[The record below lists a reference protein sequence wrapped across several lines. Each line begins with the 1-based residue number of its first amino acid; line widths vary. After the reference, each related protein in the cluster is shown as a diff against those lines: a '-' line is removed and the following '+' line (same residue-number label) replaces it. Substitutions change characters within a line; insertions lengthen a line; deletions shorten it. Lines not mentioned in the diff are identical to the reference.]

1 MDNYFSREFKKVNK
15 KRTLSLLGFA
25 LVLAISPFMISQ
37 SDNLQDTRNHAFAQ
51 TSGDFTIY
59 GAGNAGDNISS
70 GWTLK
75 SIFNSS
81 TNLRD
86 AAQKYAGTNSISWT
100 ALTGFDELVLRTPTA
115 FDISKYQYLNFALM
129 INAVG
134 QNYTLAF
141 VDAGGKTIG
150 TPANLAQ
157 LQTLVPGKWATY
169 TLPVSQLNAGTT
181 QVYGVRFKEANG
193 GAQPVAYFDEIAFTA
208 NQPASS
214 SAQPSISGLKTG
226 VQAATPPQKDYY
238 PQADLLIFIIPLG
251 ILFLV
256 IFFA

>member
-1 MDNYFSREFKKVNK
+1 MDNYFLREFKKVNK

-37 SDNLQDTRNHAFAQ
+37 SDNLQDTHNHAFAQ

-59 GAGNAGDNISS
+59 GTGNAGDNVSS

-129 INAVG
+129 INTIG

-157 LQTLVPGKWATY
+157 LQALAPGKWAAY
-169 TLPVSQLNAGTT
+169 ALPVAQLNAGTT
-181 QVYGVRFKEANG
+181 QVYGIRFKEANG
-193 GAQPVAYFDEIAFTA
+193 GAQPIVYFDEISFTA

-214 SAQPSISGLKTG
+214 SAQPTVAKT
-226 VQAATPPQKDYY
+226 QASAAGGSPVQKDYY
-238 PQADLLIFIIPLG
+238 PQTDLLIFVIPLG
-251 ILFLV
+251 ILFLA